1 MREEFLHFIWSFQLF
16 EHQNLKTTQHQL
28 VHIFNQGE
36 WNKGSGPDF
45 FNSKIKIEALEW
57 VGNVEIHLKS
67 SDWYVH
73 KHQHDKAYENVIL
86 HVVWEDD
93 KPVVNHEGKLIP
105 TIILKDRVDILLL
118 EKYQQFTQNKT
129 PIVCQNIIKTIDID
143 LKKEAIKQ
151 ALFERLRKKSFQ
163 IEKLVEQNQL
173 NWQET
178 AYQWLA
184 KAFGFQDN
192 GEAFLALAQILPLK
206 YLQKHRDS
214 ILQMEALA
222 FGQAGFLEKV
232 IAEDAYMKAL
242 KKEYEF
248 LKKKYQLQA
257 LDVVTWKTGKLRPA
271 NFPTIRIAQFVAFL
285 YEYPFVLST
294 FLESPTIVNFTRKFQ
309 VIQSPY
315 WEWHYTFGK
324 LTKKKVPTLGK
335 GSIESIVINTA
346 VPLLI
351 AYGKQKGENE
361 YQEKALDW
369 LKNIK
374 AEKNSIT
381 KLMEKCSFE
390 LKTAYDTQGII
401 ELNKNYC
408 QKKRCLECAIG
419 KTFMKNNVQKHIHQ
433 S

>member
-16 EHQNLKTTQHQL
+16 EHQNLQTTQHQL

-45 FNSKIKIEALEW
+45 FNSKMKIDTLEW

-73 KHQHDKAYENVIL
+73 KHQDDKAYENVIL

-93 KPVVNHEGKLIP
+93 KPVVNHENKLIP

-118 EKYQQFTQNKT
+118 EKYQQFIQNKT
-129 PIVCQNIIKTIDID
+129 PIVCQNIIKTIDIP

-151 ALFERLRKKSFQ
+151 ALFERLRKKAFQ
-163 IEKLVEQNQL
+163 IENLVEENQL
-173 NWQET
+173 DWQET

-192 GEAFLALAQILPLK
+192 GEAFLALAKVLPLK

-214 ILQMEALA
+214 ILQMEALI
-222 FGQAGFLEKV
+222 FGQAGFLEKK
-232 IAEDAYMKAL
+232 IEEDTYMKAL
-242 KKEYEF
+242 KKEYDF
-248 LKKKYQLQA
+248 LKKKYKLQS
-257 LDVVTWKTGKLRPA
+257 LDVVIWKTGKLRPA

-285 YEYPFVLST
+285 YEYPFVLAT

-335 GSIESIVINTA
+335 TSIESIVINTA

-351 AYGKQKGENE
+351 AYGKQKEEKE

-381 KLMEKCSFE
+381 KLMEECSFE
-390 LKTAYDTQGII
+390 LKTAYDTQGVI

-408 QKKRCLECAIG
+408 QKKRCLECFIG
-419 KTFMKNNVQKHIHQ
+419 KSFMKNNVEKHVHT